1 MFLSL
6 SCGFA
11 LLGCPLFT
19 EILPNPQDT
28 LDAYGEFVEIRL
40 GSNFSI
46 NDTLF
51 VQFEDKT
58 EYPFTGIK
66 ASRLL
71 LHRDSSACKSSDWLD
86 CRGMPFSALPNSR
99 SSFWRLRS
107 NNCVDSAVLPLPKS
121 GSSFQ
126 REGLEKDSWVYA
138 LPTPGE
144 ANSQYESDIKDCSIR
159 VKQAKYTEK
168 KWRIQ
173 LQLSKCDSSS
183 VQWKILPLMYQNLED
198 SETLSIADSLWID
211 SRFESSSV
219 SFMASLSPDENSHN
233 NSIDTLFFL
242 RESPPIYLTE
252 VHHCPEEPMPE
263 WVEIYSQVNRAIPL
277 SSIGFG
283 SRGLINSTPFDSIEP
298 HQSLVIT
305 KDTLAFRQAVEIVDL
320 SVKRAPLGFLK
331 NSSDTLFLTY
341 KNDVLDSVIWNKE
354 LNIDCPNGFNPKTK
368 RMENTPG
375 FQGRVLK
382 NSQLNSSPFSFK
394 INTRIVSKS
403 LEESSL
409 RILIESEGD
418 VLIELL
424 SGQGNLLWQIK
435 NKALNQNWIQIP
447 IKERGFLGPN
457 FIRISVGRYEKMVGV
472 VLRP

>member
-1 MFLSL
+1 MFFSL

-19 EILPNPQDT
+19 EILPDPQDT
-28 LDAYGEFVEIRL
+28 VDAYGEFVEIRL

-51 VQFEDKT
+51 IQFENKK
-58 EYPFTGIK
+58 EYPFTEIK

-71 LHRDSSACKSSDWLD
+71 LHRDTSTCKSSEFLD
-86 CRGMPFSALPNSR
+86 CRPFPFSALPNSR
-99 SSFWRLRS
+99 NSFWSMRS
-107 NNCVDSAVLPLPKS
+107 LNCVDSAVLPMPQNGK
-121 GSSFQ
+121 SFQ
-126 REGLEKDSWVYA
+126 RYSSEKDSWVYV

-144 ANSQYESDIKDCSIR
+144 ANSQYESDIKDCAIR

-168 KWRIQ
+168 KWHIQ

-183 VQWKILPLMYQNLED
+183 VKWKILPLMYQNLED
-198 SETLSIADSLWID
+198 SGMLSLDDSLWID
-211 SRFESSSV
+211 SRFESSSIL
-219 SFMASLSPDENSHN
+219 FMASLSSDENSHN
-233 NSIDTLFFL
+233 NSIDTLLFL

-252 VHHCPEEPMPE
+252 IHHCPEEPMPE
-263 WVEIYSQVNRAIPL
+263 WVEIYSQVNRALSL

-283 SRGLINSTPFDSIEP
+283 RRGLINSSPIDSIEP

-305 KDTLAFRQAVEIVDL
+305 KDTLAFRQAIEIMDL
-320 SVKRAPLGFLK
+320 SVKRAPLGYLK
-331 NSSDTLFLTY
+331 NASDTLFLTY

-354 LNIDCPNGFNPKTK
+354 LNMDCPYGFNPKTK
-368 RMENTPG
+368 KMENTPG

-382 NSQLNSSPFSFK
+382 NSQFNSPPFTFK
-394 INTRIVSKS
+394 INTRIVSKT

-447 IKERGFLGPN
+447 IKEKGFLGPN